1 MSGTCGV
8 GDNQNP
14 VSLVSS
20 VELRMNHRTIVVL
33 LILLLFAPVSA
44 VQAQGRGFDASTL
57 RLQAKADNL
66 YRKGHWERAHFIYVN
81 ELAAKGDKYSQYMAG
96 YMVLHGKGVERDVVE
111 ASAWYRLAAERG
123 APEFVAIRDQLL
135 ESMSEE
141 DRLASDA
148 IFVELRQR
156 YSDLVLMLD
165 DLEEERE
172 ALNETPTG
180 SRLSGGTS
188 SITVIDPQTGDTIAR
203 SEYLRRLEKRMQ
215 VRLDYLAGKIGGE
228 PPEADMSDEEFGE
241 LRDRVAAHLQVVK
254 DR

>member
-1 MSGTCGV
+1 
-8 GDNQNP
+8 
-14 VSLVSS
+14 
-20 VELRMNHRTIVVL
+20 MNHRIIFAL
-33 LILLLFAPVSA
+33 SILLALAPVAA
-44 VQAQGRGFDASTL
+44 VQAQGRGFDAPTL

-96 YMVLHGKGVERDVVE
+96 YMVLHGKGVERDRIE
-111 ASAWYRLAAERG
+111 ASAWYRLAAERDG
-123 APEFVAIRDQLL
+123 PEFVAIRDQLL

-141 DRLASDA
+141 DREASDA
-148 IFVELRQR
+148 MFVELRQR

-165 DLEEERE
+165 EIEEERE
-172 ALNETPTG
+172 VMNEKPTG
-180 SRLSGGTS
+180 SRLSGSPS

-203 SEYLRRLEKRMQ
+203 SEYLRRLQKRMQ

-228 PPEADMSDEEFGE
+228 PPEADMSDDEFVE
-241 LRDRVAAHLQVVK
+241 FRDRVAAYLRVVN

>member
-1 MSGTCGV
+1 
-8 GDNQNP
+8 
-14 VSLVSS
+14 
-20 VELRMNHRTIVVL
+20 MNHRTIVVL